1 MVRKQTLLLPLVL
14 LLALSTTGCSIRRY
28 AINKIGDALAE
39 GGSTYESD
47 DDIQL
52 VGEALPFGL
61 KLIESLLA
69 ESPEHKGLLTAAAQG
84 FTTYAYVFVQRDAD
98 LIADE
103 DLDAARQIR
112 LRARRLYLRAH
123 RYGLRGLEVSHPGIA
138 EPLRTAPETAVAV
151 LEKKDLPLIY
161 WTAAALG
168 SAISVG
174 RNDASML
181 ARLPEVEALLDRA
194 IQLDEGWQ
202 DGLLH
207 EFQVVF
213 ASARPG
219 AVDYE
224 KIRRHFERALD
235 LSDGTHAALYV
246 AYAEAVCVPKQDS
259 KQFRAMLDRAL
270 AIDPDETERIRLA
283 NLIAQERARYL
294 LAHIEDLILETEAQ
308 STEGGVS

>member
-1 MVRKQTLLLPLVL
+1 MVRKQVFWVPLLL
-14 LLALSTTGCSIRRY
+14 LLALSTTGCSIRKY

-52 VGEALPFGL
+52 VGDALPFGL

-69 ESPEHKGLLTAAAQG
+69 ETPEHRGLLTAAAQG
-84 FTTYAYVFVQRDAD
+84 FMTYSYVYVQRDAD
-98 LIADE
+98 AIADE
-103 DLDAARQIR
+103 DLDAARRIR
-112 LRARRLYLRAH
+112 LRARRLYLRSH
-123 RYGLRGLEVSHPGIA
+123 RYGLRGLEVSHPGIT
-138 EPLRTAPETAVAV
+138 EPLRVAPRTAAAV
-151 LEKKDLPLIY
+151 LGKKDLPLIY

-174 RNDASML
+174 RNDAAML

-194 IQLDEGWQ
+194 IQLDESWK
-202 DGLLH
+202 DGALH

-213 ASARPG
+213 ASAKPG
-219 AVDYE
+219 GVDYDL
-224 KIRRHFERALD
+224 IQRHFERALN

-246 AYAEAVCVPKQDS
+246 AYAEAVCIPKQDS
-259 KQFRAMLDRAL
+259 KQFRTMLDLAL
-270 AIDPDETERIRLA
+270 AIDADEQQQIRLT

-294 LAHIEDLILETEAQ
+294 LAHIEDLFLETETQ
-308 STEGGVS
+308 STDGGVS

>member
-84 FTTYAYVFVQRDAD
+84 FTTYSYVFVQRDAD
-98 LIADE
+98 MIADE
-103 DLDAARQIR
+103 DLDAARRIR

-123 RYGLRGLEVSHPGIA
+123 RYGLRGLEVSHAGIA

-202 DGLLH
+202 DGVLH

-213 ASARPG
+213 ASAKPG

-308 STEGGVS
+308 STNGGVS